1 MQRQILGEKLCQAA
15 RRRVTMCAGS
25 VIFSL
30 EVAVPCDC
38 QATAS
43 TDYTD
48 RTERIKDDQRTES
61 QGHGA
66 GA

>member
-1 MQRQILGEKLCQAA
+1 MKRLMNEKLCQAA

-38 QATAS
+38 QAKAS

-61 QGHGA
+61 QEHGG